1 MSLQQPPSNPA
12 SSPVCTHSNTE
23 YTWQV
28 KANDRDFNNQFTKK
42 GFLCFKRR
50 KYADN
55 VIRTRKYN
63 VLTFLPF
70 NLYEQFQRVAN
81 VYFLLMVILQGVP
94 AISTLPWHTTM
105 IPLIMVL
112 ATRGVKDIM
121 DDMARYRSDNEINNR
136 PCDILHSGS
145 FRAARWRDVH
155 VGDVVRLRK
164 DQFIPADMLLL
175 NSSEPHSLCY
185 VETADIDGET
195 NLKYRQALSVTHEE
209 LHTEDK
215 LAAFDG
221 RVLCEEPNSQLHSFS
236 GALHWRGGQ
245 HPIDNERILLR
256 GFRLRNTHTCYGL
269 VIFTGLDSK
278 ILRNCGRTVV
288 KRTRIELLMNHVV
301 LMILLFLLVTSL
313 LLAVGAGVWEAQVS
327 GSIQAIAALSEGFS
341 PAYWGFVTFWG
352 YIIILSPAMPM
363 ALYITFEVIHVVHSR
378 FINWDLQMHFP
389 EKDTYANARS
399 TSLNEQL
406 GQIEVIFSDK
416 TGTLTQNIMTYKKCC
431 VAGTVYGDLPATSKK
446 LKPVDLRWNR
456 YADGKL
462 QFHDELLLERLRS
475 REDQGLREFFR
486 ALSVCHTVMVEE
498 KDGVL
503 LYQAASPDEEA
514 LVTAARNLGFVFL
527 SRTQDSVTVSELGVE
542 RHYHVLAMLDFSS
555 QRRRMSVLVRE
566 PEGGLKLY
574 CKGADI
580 VIFERLAPDSP
591 HRDATEKALDG
602 FAEETLRTLCLAGRS
617 VEEGFYREWIGEHH
631 RANMATQGR
640 EQELA
645 AAYERIENNLTLL
658 GATAIEDRLQE
669 GVPETIRTLKRAGI
683 KIWVLTGD
691 KKETAVN
698 IGYSCKLLSSDM
710 TILEGKDLRTLL
722 EPAQENNSSNSNNAP
737 RLSKETGWTNQELL
751 DLHKLGAQRKALV
764 ITGPEL
770 EFILRASDSAG
781 GAHGQQVELQKRFVE
796 LASSC
801 PAVICC
807 RVTPLQKARMVELVR
822 QYQGVVTLAIGDGA
836 NDVNMIKTAHIG
848 VGISGQ
854 EGLQAVQCSD
864 YSIAQFR
871 FLQRLLLVH
880 GRWSYIR
887 ICKYLRFFLFKTMS
901 FTFVHI
907 WYSFFN
913 GFTAQR
919 AFENWFITFYT
930 VLYTSFP
937 VLTMGLLERDVSDRA
952 SLQCPELYRVGQY
965 QELFG
970 YRVFGVT
977 MLHALLTSLI
987 LFFIPFGAFLPSSH
1001 DYQTFAVTV
1010 ATAAVFTV
1018 TAEIALQIWTWS
1030 LPNALAILLSI
1041 VLYFTLT
1048 FMLHSFKLHQAWP
1061 KDFLF
1066 PGASLNALRDPYM
1079 WLIVLLTVTVCLL
1092 PSLTA
1097 RALDTVLRPPDLH
1110 RVHSS
1115 EGQGM
1120 SVSAVE
1126 LRTGFRRD
1134 QPQRRS
1140 SYAFSQE
1147 RGFGERIASGT
1158 SLGKGKGARGA
1169 RRQGLGE
1176 QQ

>member
-1 MSLQQPPSNPA
+1 
-12 SSPVCTHSNTE
+12 
-23 YTWQV
+23 
-28 KANDRDFNNQFTKK
+28 
-42 GFLCFKRR
+42 
-50 KYADN
+50 
-55 VIRTRKYN
+55 
-63 VLTFLPF
+63 
-70 NLYEQFQRVAN
+70 
-81 VYFLLMVILQGVP
+81 
-94 AISTLPWHTTM
+94 M

-288 KRTRIELLMNHVV
+288 KRT
-301 LMILLFLLVTSL
+301 
-313 LLAVGAGVWEAQVS
+313 S
-327 GSIQAIAALSEGFS
+327 GSIEAIAALSEGFS

-431 VAGTVYGDLPATSKK
+431 VAGTVY
-446 LKPVDLRWNR
+446 VDLRWNR

-475 REDQGLREFFR
+475 REDQDLREFFR

-710 TILEGKDLRTLL
+710 TILEGKDLRWAT
-722 EPAQENNSSNSNNAP
+722 
-737 RLSKETGWTNQELL
+737 
-751 DLHKLGAQRKALV
+751 
-764 ITGPEL
+764 
-770 EFILRASDSAG
+770 
-781 GAHGQQVELQKRFVE
+781 
-796 LASSC
+796 
-801 PAVICC
+801 CC
-807 RVTPLQKARMVELVR
+807 
-822 QYQGVVTLAIGDGA
+822 
-836 NDVNMIKTAHIG
+836 
-848 VGISGQ
+848 
-854 EGLQAVQCSD
+854 
-864 YSIAQFR
+864 
-871 FLQRLLLVH
+871 
-880 GRWSYIR
+880 
-887 ICKYLRFFLFKTMS
+887 
-901 FTFVHI
+901 
-907 WYSFFN
+907 
-913 GFTAQR
+913 
-919 AFENWFITFYT
+919 
-930 VLYTSFP
+930 SFP
-937 VLTMGLLERDVSDRA
+937 VTAEVETGLL
-952 SLQCPELYRVGQY
+952 G
-965 QELFG
+965 
-970 YRVFGVT
+970 
-977 MLHALLTSLI
+977 
-987 LFFIPFGAFLPSSH
+987 
-1001 DYQTFAVTV
+1001 
-1010 ATAAVFTV
+1010 
-1018 TAEIALQIWTWS
+1018 
-1030 LPNALAILLSI
+1030 
-1041 VLYFTLT
+1041 
-1048 FMLHSFKLHQAWP
+1048 
-1061 KDFLF
+1061 
-1066 PGASLNALRDPYM
+1066 
-1079 WLIVLLTVTVCLL
+1079 
-1092 PSLTA
+1092 
-1097 RALDTVLRPPDLH
+1097 
-1110 RVHSS
+1110 
-1115 EGQGM
+1115 
-1120 SVSAVE
+1120 
-1126 LRTGFRRD
+1126 
-1134 QPQRRS
+1134 
-1140 SYAFSQE
+1140 
-1147 RGFGERIASGT
+1147 
-1158 SLGKGKGARGA
+1158 
-1169 RRQGLGE
+1169 
-1176 QQ
+1176 

>member
-1 MSLQQPPSNPA
+1 MDW
-12 SSPVCTHSNTE
+12 SS
-23 YTWQV
+23 
-28 KANDRDFNNQFTKK
+28 
-42 GFLCFKRR
+42 
-50 KYADN
+50 
-55 VIRTRKYN
+55 
-63 VLTFLPF
+63 
-70 NLYEQFQRVAN
+70 
-81 VYFLLMVILQGVP
+81 
-94 AISTLPWHTTM
+94 
-105 IPLIMVL
+105 
-112 ATRGVKDIM
+112 
-121 DDMARYRSDNEINNR
+121 
-136 PCDILHSGS
+136 
-145 FRAARWRDVH
+145 
-155 VGDVVRLRK
+155 
-164 DQFIPADMLLL
+164 
-175 NSSEPHSLCY
+175 
-185 VETADIDGET
+185 
-195 NLKYRQALSVTHEE
+195 
-209 LHTEDK
+209 
-215 LAAFDG
+215 
-221 RVLCEEPNSQLHSFS
+221 SQ
-236 GALHWRGGQ
+236 
-245 HPIDNERILLR
+245 
-256 GFRLRNTHTCYGL
+256 
-269 VIFTGLDSK
+269 
-278 ILRNCGRTVV
+278 
-288 KRTRIELLMNHVV
+288 
-301 LMILLFLLVTSL
+301 
-313 LLAVGAGVWEAQVS
+313 
-327 GSIQAIAALSEGFS
+327 
-341 PAYWGFVTFWG
+341 
-352 YIIILSPAMPM
+352 
-363 ALYITFEVIHVVHSR
+363 
-378 FINWDLQMHFP
+378 
-389 EKDTYANARS
+389 
-399 TSLNEQL
+399 
-406 GQIEVIFSDK
+406 
-416 TGTLTQNIMTYKKCC
+416 
-431 VAGTVYGDLPATSKK
+431 
-446 LKPVDLRWNR
+446 PVDLCWNR

-462 QFHDELLLERLRS
+462 QLHDELLLERLRS
-475 REDQGLREFFR
+475 QEDQDLREFFR

-498 KDGVL
+498 KDGDL

-527 SRTQDSVTVSELGVE
+527 SRTQDSVMVNELGVE

-602 FAEETLRTLCLAGRS
+602 FAEETLRTLCLACRS
-617 VEEGFYREWIGEHH
+617 VEEGFYREWIDEHH
-631 RANMATQGR
+631 HANMATQGR
-640 EQELA
+640 QQALE

-669 GVPETIRTLKRAGI
+669 GVPETICSLKRAGI

-698 IGYSCKLLSSDM
+698 IGYSSKLLSSNM

-722 EPAQENNSSNSNNAP
+722 EPMQEEKSSDSNNIP
-737 RLSKETGWTNQELL
+737 RLSKETVWTNQELR

-781 GAHGQQVELQKRFVE
+781 GAHGQQVELQKSFVE

-822 QYQGVVTLAIGDGA
+822 RYQGVVTLAIGDGA

-854 EGLQAVQCSD
+854 EGLQPVQCSD

-887 ICKYLRFFLFKTMS
+887 ICKYLRFFLLKTLS

-913 GFTAQR
+913 GFTAQ
-919 AFENWFITFYT
+919 
-930 VLYTSFP
+930 
-937 VLTMGLLERDVSDRA
+937 DVSDRA

-970 YRVFGVT
+970 YRVFSMT

-987 LFFIPFGAFLPSSH
+987 LFFIPFGAFLPSAL

-1010 ATAAVFTV
+1010 ATATVFTT
-1018 TAEIALQIWTWS
+1018 TAEIALQIWTWT

-1041 VLYFTLT
+1041 VFYFTVTL
-1048 FMLHSFKLHQAWP
+1048 MLHSFKLYQTWP
-1061 KDFLF
+1061 KVFLF
-1066 PGASLNALRDPYM
+1066 PGASLSTLRDPYM
-1079 WLIVLLTVTVCLL
+1079 WLIVLLTVTICLL

-1115 EGQGM
+1115 EGQRM
-1120 SVSAVE
+1120 SVSTVD
-1126 LRTGFRRD
+1126 LRSGFQRD

-1147 RGFGERIASGT
+1147 CGFGERIASGT
-1158 SLGKGKGARGA
+1158 SLRKGKGSRRAG
-1169 RRQGLGE
+1169 RQGLGE

>member
-1 MSLQQPPSNPA
+1 MSLQQPPSKPA
-12 SSPVCTHSNTE
+12 SSPDGTHSNRE
-23 YTWQV
+23 HTWQV

-55 VIRTRKYN
+55 VIKTRKYN

-105 IPLIMVL
+105 IPLLMVL
-112 ATRGVKDIM
+112 ATRGVKDIL

-145 FRAARWRDVH
+145 FKAARWRDVH

-164 DQFIPADMLLL
+164 NQLIPADMLLL
-175 NSSEPHSLCY
+175 SSSEPHSLCY

-221 RVLCEEPNSQLHSFS
+221 RVLCEEPNSQLHFFS
-236 GALHWRGGQ
+236 GVLHWRGGQ
-245 HPIDNERILLR
+245 HPIDNDRILLR

-269 VIFTGLDSK
+269 VLFAGLDSK

-313 LLAVGAGVWEAQVS
+313 LLAVGAGLWESRFS
-327 GSIQAIAALSEGFS
+327 GSLEAIVALSEGFS

-363 ALYITFEVIHVVHSR
+363 ALYITFEVIHLVHSR

-389 EKDTYANARS
+389 EKDTYASARS

-431 VAGTVYGDLPATSKK
+431 VAGTVYGNLPATSKK
-446 LKPVDLRWNR
+446 LKPVDLCWNR

-462 QFHDELLLERLRS
+462 QLHDELLMERLRS
-475 REDQGLREFFR
+475 QEDQDLREFFR

-498 KDGVL
+498 KDGDL

-527 SRTQDSVTVSELGVE
+527 SRTQDSVTVNELGVE

-602 FAEETLRTLCLAGRS
+602 FAEETLRTLCLACRS
-617 VEEGFYREWIGEHH
+617 VEEGFYREWIDEHH
-631 RANMATQGR
+631 HANMATQGR
-640 EQELA
+640 QQELE

-698 IGYSCKLLSSDM
+698 IGYSVKLLSSDM

-722 EPAQENNSSNSNNAP
+722 EPMQEEKSSDSNNIP
-737 RLSKETGWTNQELL
+737 RLSKETVWTNQELR

-764 ITGPEL
+764 ITGPDL

-822 QYQGVVTLAIGDGA
+822 RYQGVVTLAIGDGA

-887 ICKYLRFFLFKTMS
+887 ICKYLRFFLFKTLS

-913 GFTAQR
+913 GFTAQ
-919 AFENWFITFYT
+919 
-930 VLYTSFP
+930 
-937 VLTMGLLERDVSDRA
+937 DVSDRA

-970 YRVFGVT
+970 YRVFSVT

-987 LFFIPFGAFLPSSH
+987 LFFIPFGAFLPSAL

-1010 ATAAVFTV
+1010 ATAAVFTT
-1018 TAEIALQIWTWS
+1018 TAEIALQIWTWT

-1041 VLYFTLT
+1041 VFYFTLT
-1048 FMLHSFKLHQAWP
+1048 FMLHSFILHQTWP

-1066 PGASLNALRDPYM
+1066 PGASLSTLRDPYM

-1115 EGQGM
+1115 EGQRM
-1120 SVSAVE
+1120 SVSTVE
-1126 LRTGFRRD
+1126 LRSGFQRD

-1158 SLGKGKGARGA
+1158 SLRKGKGSRRAG
-1169 RRQGLGE
+1169 RQGLGE